1 MGLKYLCDL
10 CIVVSM
16 LVCQVYDTYPGR
28 TTDQGSLRS
37 RIPRRTS
44 SSSHSQV
51 DDTSGDSSGTVNW
64 RRILLLII
72 AITVHNIPG
81 IIKDH

>member
-1 MGLKYLCDL
+1 MTHILEGLRIKGL
-10 CIVVSM
+10 
-16 LVCQVYDTYPGR
+16 YDHGFH
-28 TTDQGSLRS
+28 GG
-37 RIPRRTS
+37 TS